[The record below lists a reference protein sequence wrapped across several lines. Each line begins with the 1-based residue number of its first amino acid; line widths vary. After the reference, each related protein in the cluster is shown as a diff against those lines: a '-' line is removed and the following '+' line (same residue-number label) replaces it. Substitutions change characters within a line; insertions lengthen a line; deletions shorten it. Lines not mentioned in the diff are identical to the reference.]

1 MEENKNYNAT
11 DFARYH
17 SGAMPPNEMHAIEKA
32 ALEDPFLADALD
44 GYIYS
49 KNPANETD
57 DIRMQ
62 LDEKK
67 KQEKRFSLLSFSEST
82 WWKIAAMLVIICG
95 AGYLFFLMNVKKENL
110 QVVKKEVIKKEQGEM
125 ISPINNDTTS
135 EEKNIAFEKASPE
148 KDKINVRKLPAL
160 VSKPIRI
167 PTDNAE
173 REEGI
178 NRKKEFSEDRLISEK
193 ENQLAMKKKAA
204 VAREI
209 TTDDSV
215 NKLLFRSSDTAAFV
229 AVSPKEY
236 SKDSANVLVMNDTK
250 PSLEEVVVVGYGAK
264 KRSRLTEELQGK
276 VSGIQT
282 NVNSPYLLEGKE
294 KFDQYIKDNATSF
307 PNSVNILLSFIL
319 DKNQKPIRIK
329 VIESSC
335 KPCEKEAIR
344 LLKGGPAWVG
354 KSGSRGT
361 VRIEFPR

>member
-1 MEENKNYNAT
+1 MKESNNYNAT
-11 DFARYH
+11 DFVSYH
-17 SGAMPPNEMHAIEKA
+17 SGTMPPDEMHALEKA
-32 ALEDPFLADALD
+32 ALEDPFLADALE
-44 GYIYS
+44 GYAYS
-49 KNPANETD
+49 KDAKKETD
-57 DIRMQ
+57 EIRVQ

-67 KQEKRFSLLSFSEST
+67 KQEKRFSLLSFSQNT

-95 AGYLFFLMNVKKENL
+95 AGYLFFFINIKKENR
-110 QVVKKEVIKKEQGEM
+110 QVVKKEVIKKEQDEM
-125 ISPINNDTTS
+125 ISRLNKDTTS
-135 EEKNIAFEKASPE
+135 EETNIAFEKASPG
-148 KDKINVRKLPAL
+148 KDKINVRKLPATP

-167 PTDNAE
+167 PTGNVK

-215 NKLLFRSSDTAAFV
+215 NKLLFRSSDTAAFI
-229 AVSPKEY
+229 AIPPKEY
-236 SKDSANVLVMNDTK
+236 SKDSVNVLVMNDTK

-264 KRSRLTEELQGK
+264 KRVRSTGELKGK

-282 NVNSPYLLEGKE
+282 NANTPYLLEGKE

-307 PNSVNILLSFIL
+307 PDSVDILLSFTL
-319 DKNQKPIRIK
+319 DKNRRPNRIK

-335 KPCEKEAIR
+335 KSCEKEITR
-344 LLKGGPAWVG
+344 LLKKGPQWVG
-354 KSGSRGT
+354 EPGDKGT
-361 VRIEFPR
+361 VRIKF